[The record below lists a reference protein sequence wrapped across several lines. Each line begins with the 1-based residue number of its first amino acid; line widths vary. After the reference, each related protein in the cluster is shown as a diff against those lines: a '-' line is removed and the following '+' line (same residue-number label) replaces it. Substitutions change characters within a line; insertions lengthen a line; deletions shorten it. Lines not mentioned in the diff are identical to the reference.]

1 MRVMSHRQHV
11 LLTTVLMSGV
21 VPWTSAYAGTCSGS
35 GANVTC
41 TGAANSASDTY
52 QTFNGLPDGA
62 VVNVTGGIDTSQTAT
77 NQHALALDSVGALT
91 VTVAATGELLGSN
104 YGLAVRTAGDLT
116 LTNGGLITSVNSDGV
131 YAAVNGGNAVV
142 TNNGTIDGGVY
153 GVFLQ
158 SYGDGAVTINTGANS
173 ITSGGPAQSLETA
186 SGNPW
191 GEPDMLEPAANEVLI
206 SAGIGLEKLGGSG
219 DVSVTTGANSQVD
232 GIHGILVSN
241 HGTGNSY
248 VTVGDG
254 ATVSGM
260 GPDPDFSAAAL
271 GGSGISVVNDT
282 GAGEILIRTGT
293 GSTINATAAST
304 DLAPFGI
311 AAQSITA
318 APVTII
324 TGADS
329 HVAASAFGILAQA
342 GQGDTHITTGSNS
355 LVDATI
361 SGIVSVGYTDL
372 DVTVGDGALVQG
384 KWTGILSTGMGD
396 VTVTTGTGSQVIGAG
411 GFDGVNNMPPGF
423 ESLPEM
429 PQVPPGVPLELTTV
443 PAAGIK
449 IIASGKN
456 SIVDPD
462 NPDAPQTFA
471 PVAVSVTTGNDSLV
485 EGKGTF
491 ANGIDIITAGGD
503 RAAIHVTTGES
514 STVRGGDGMFY
525 GSLGM
530 GVGISVVGQGITGA
544 DILIDTGNNSL
555 VEGGAAGIATLA
567 VSNFQPN
574 TTRITTGAG
583 STVAGMGTPLVIDL
597 VDENQPGMV
606 QHTVTPVVG
615 ISASGFGSVDSDIHI
630 ITGANSTVTA
640 PTFGIQATSGVLNTA
655 ITIET
660 GANSVVSATGS
671 GTESY
676 VVMDGEVLSLQSMY
690 EVMGLYTP
698 ASGIFVSSA
707 QFNEMNVFKPN
718 VQGEQEFYSRTSK
731 AGDINV
737 TTGTNSTVIGTDNG
751 ITVGTMMVSQRE
763 AFWPTGQDEVDPA
776 TIIWAPGRVDPGGM
790 VYGTDGDNDPDNDPV
805 LEHQSVMVASDKIG
819 GKVNINVNGTVTGQE
834 QHGIYATNTANAVDL
849 NVTVGKTGIVEG
861 ALDGI
866 YAVTDRTL
874 LISGEA
880 GEAIGV
886 FDPETGIPRPA
897 TEDDFASSI
906 ATITNQGIIRN
917 LSKKSVDLAIHTD
930 NTATTI
936 NNEGLVLGTVDLDS
950 RPGNHFINK
959 AGGVWNT
966 AGGINY
972 LGAVDGDGLPIAPNT
987 VETRAGSTIIAAAD
1001 RASAETTVFNGVKT
1015 FSHGG
1020 LLTLQDGAANDR
1032 AVITGPGVTFVS
1044 NGGVLALDTVLA
1056 SDGAPSDLLV
1066 VEGATQLGTAPV
1078 GIAVRNAGGPGAATV
1093 ADGIK
1098 VVQVDGASAAQAF
1111 ALIGDYQVQGQQVVA
1126 SGAYAYTL
1134 WHNGVGDN
1142 AEDGDWY
1149 LRSKLHPTKPTDPN
1163 DPTDP
1168 SDPDGTLY
1176 QAGAGLAEI
1185 YPQALLAMIDLPTLQ
1200 QRVGNRHWSGAGASA
1215 DGTATPSY
1223 TDNGGLWARV
1233 EGARTKIDPARS
1245 TTGSRYDVDR
1255 LLVQVG
1261 ADMQLSGGENGVL
1274 IGGVTAHYTNG
1285 DAKVRSF
1292 IGDGRIAM
1300 DGYGVGATLTWYGGN
1315 GFYLDAQAQATWF
1328 ASKLQSDQLGK
1339 MTGNNDGFGF
1349 TASVEA
1355 GKRYNLGS
1363 KLSLTPQA
1371 QLVYAA
1377 VDFDKFVQMKGDVE
1391 IAPISQRSAHSLRGR
1406 LGLSLDSEHKGSGGD
1421 RTHFYG
1427 IANLYYQ
1434 FEGQTHVDVA
1444 DASFRNRADRF
1455 WGGLGAGGSYN
1466 WNEDRMS
1473 IYGEVDASSSLAD
1486 FGDSYALK
1494 GTIGFR
1500 YRW

>member
-41 TGAANSASDTY
+41 TGAANSTSDTY

-131 YAAVNGGNAVV
+131 YAAVNGGNVVV

-173 ITSGGPAQSLETA
+173 ITSGGPAQTLETT
-186 SGNPW
+186 SGDPWGNPDTA
-191 GEPDMLEPAANEVLI
+191 EPMDREVYT
-206 SAGIGLEKLGGSG
+206 SAGIAVDKVTGSG
-219 DVSVTTGANSQVD
+219 DVTVTTGAGSQVD
-232 GIHGILVSN
+232 GIHGIFVAN
-241 HGTGNSY
+241 HGTGSSY

-260 GPDPDFSAAAL
+260 GPDTAYNPAAL
-271 GGSGISVVNDT
+271 GGSGISVAHEI
-282 GAGEILIRTGT
+282 GAGEIVIKTGT
-293 GSTINATAAST
+293 GSTINGTAASA
-304 DLAPFGI
+304 DLAAFGI
-311 AAQSITA
+311 VAQSISTD
-318 APVTII
+318 PVTII

-342 GQGDTHITTGSNS
+342 GPGDTHITTGTNS
-355 LVDATI
+355 VVDAI
-361 SGIVSVGYTDL
+361 VSGIVSVGYTDL
-372 DVTVGDGALVQG
+372 DVTVGDNALVQG
-384 KWTGILSTGMGD
+384 QWTGITSVGMGD
-396 VTVTTGTGSQVIGAG
+396 VTVTTGAGSQVIGSG
-411 GFDGVNNMPPGF
+411 GFDGVNDMPPGF
-423 ESLPEM
+423 QTLPAM
-429 PQVPPGVPLELTTV
+429 PQVPPGVPLEVTSV
-443 PAAGIK
+443 PASGIK
-449 IIASGKN
+449 IMATGKD
-456 SIVDPD
+456 SLYDPTGPGD
-462 NPDAPQTFA
+462 PQIIL
-471 PVAVSVTTGNDSLV
+471 PVNVSVTTGKDSLV
-485 EGKGTF
+485 EGKGLF
-491 ANGIDIITAGGD
+491 ANGIDITTTSYDTAD
-503 RAAIHVTTGES
+503 VHVTTGEG
-514 STVRGGDGMFY
+514 STVRGGEGLFY
-525 GSLGM
+525 GGFGM
-530 GVGISVVGQGITGA
+530 GAGIWVLGQGMEGV
-544 DILIDTGNNSL
+544 DIAIDTGKNSV
-555 VEGGAAGIATLA
+555 VEGGAAGITATMA
-567 VSNFQPN
+567 SNFKPN
-574 TTRITTGAG
+574 TMLITTGDG
-583 STVAGMGTPLVIDL
+583 STVAGTGTPLVIDL
-597 VDENQPGMV
+597 TEESIPGYV
-606 QHTVTPVVG
+606 NHTVTPVVG
-615 ISASGFGSVDSDIHI
+615 ISAYGFGSVDSDLHV

-640 PTFGIQATSGVLNTA
+640 PTFGIQAMSGLLNTA
-655 ITIET
+655 ITVET

-676 VVMDGEVLSLQSMY
+676 VVMDGQIQTIKPLY

-698 ASGIFVSSA
+698 ASGIFVSSV
-707 QFNEMNVFKPN
+707 QYNELNLIKPN
-718 VQGEQEFYSRTSK
+718 LQGEQEFYSRTSK

-737 TTGTNSTVIGTDNG
+737 TTGANSTVVGTGNG
-751 ITVGTMMVSQRE
+751 ITVGTMMTSQRM
-763 AFWPTGQDEVDPA
+763 AFWPTGQAEVDPA
-776 TIIWAPGRVDPGGM
+776 TIIWAPGRLDADGM
-790 VYGTDGDNDPDNDPV
+790 AFGTDGDDDPSNDPV
-805 LEHQSVMVASDKIG
+805 LEHESVLVASNEIG

-834 QHGIYATNTANAVDL
+834 QHGIYATNIANAVEL

-874 LISGEA
+874 LVG
-880 GEAIGV
+880 GGVMQV
-886 FDPETGIPRPA
+886 FDPVTGVSRPA

-966 AGGINY
+966 AGGVNY

-1176 QAGAGLAEI
+1176 QAGAGIAEI

-1200 QRVGNRHWSGAGASA
+1200 QRVGNRHWSGAGASV

-1255 LLVQVG
+1255 LLVQLG

-1328 ASKLQSDQLGK
+1328 SSKLQSDQLGK